1 MGTADRQ
8 YPREFSR
15 QEQAPRIT
23 PVTKWLLII
32 NVVVFLADVMSG
44 NLLGYYG
51 TFAVRTAIF
60 EGFIWEFITFQ
71 FLHGSVGHILFNS
84 IALYFFGPI
93 MERWWGTWKFLA
105 FYLISGIGG
114 ALLYSLLGLMGIIDL
129 GGGIVGASAGIFGIL
144 IATAVVAPN
153 ARIALLFP
161 PIELS
166 MRTLALVI
174 LGIAVF
180 SIVVPIFGN
189 EGGEAGHLGGAI
201 FGFILIKFPRLLGWI
216 GSGGRNMDII
226 RPRAFQR
233 GGEAKLRP
241 HTHINLRGDTE
252 IDRILDK
259 VSSAGFASLTD
270 EERAKLH
277 AEHERL
283 QRGTNPDH

>member
-1 MGTADRQ
+1 MGMADRE
-8 YPREFSR
+8 YRPDGRGVG
-15 QEQAPRIT
+15 QAPRIT

-32 NVVVFLADVMSG
+32 NIVVFLADVMSG
-44 NLLGYYG
+44 NLIGYYG

-60 EGFIWEFITFQ
+60 GGFLWEFITFQ
-71 FLHGSVGHILFNS
+71 FLHGNVGHILFNS
-84 IALYFFGPI
+84 IALYFFGPF
-93 MERWWGTWKFLA
+93 MERWWGAWKFLA

-129 GGGIVGASAGIFGIL
+129 GSGIVGASAGIFGIL
-144 IATAVVAPN
+144 IGTAVIAPN

-166 MRTLALVI
+166 MRTFALVI

-216 GSGGRNMDII
+216 GRGNPDVDII
-226 RPRAFQR
+226 RPRAFQQHA
-233 GGEAKLRP
+233 EPKLRP
-241 HTHINLRGDTE
+241 RSQVNLRGDTE

-259 VSSAGFASLTD
+259 VSSDGFASLTD
-270 EERAKLH
+270 EERAALH

-283 QRGTNPDH
+283 QRGTNSDH

>member
-1 MGTADRQ
+1 MGMADREYRRGERDTGHSQ
-8 YPREFSR
+8 RV
-15 QEQAPRIT
+15 T

-32 NVVVFLADVMSG
+32 NAVVFLADVMSG

-60 EGFIWEFITFQ
+60 SGFIWEFITFQ

-84 IALYFFGPI
+84 IALYFFGPF
-93 MERWWGTWKFLA
+93 MERWWGGRKFLA

-114 ALLYSLLGLMGIIDL
+114 ALLYSILGLMGIIEL

-144 IATAVVAPN
+144 IGTAVIAPN
-153 ARIALLFP
+153 ARISLLFP

-166 MRTLALVI
+166 MRTFALAI

-201 FGFILIKFPRLLGWI
+201 FGFILIKYPRLL
-216 GSGGRNMDII
+216 
-226 RPRAFQR
+226 A
-233 GGEAKLRP
+233 
-241 HTHINLRGDTE
+241 
-252 IDRILDK
+252 
-259 VSSAGFASLTD
+259 
-270 EERAKLH
+270 
-277 AEHERL
+277 
-283 QRGTNPDH
+283 

>member
-1 MGTADRQ
+1 MGTAE
-8 YPREFSR
+8 REYR
-15 QEQAPRIT
+15 NDGRRMGAPSLP

-44 NLLGYYG
+44 NLIGYYG

-60 EGFIWEFITFQ
+60 GGFIWEFITFQ

-84 IALYFFGPI
+84 IALYFFGPF
-93 MERWWGTWKFLA
+93 MERWWGTWKYLA
-105 FYLISGIGG
+105 FYLISGVGG
-114 ALLYSLLGLMGIIDL
+114 ALLYSLLGLMGVIDL

-144 IATAVVAPN
+144 IGTAVIAPN
-153 ARIALLFP
+153 ARIALLLP

-166 MRTLALVI
+166 MRTFALVI

-189 EGGEAGHLGGAI
+189 EGGDAGHLGGAI
-201 FGFILIKFPRLLGWI
+201 VGFLLIKFPRLLGWI
-216 GSGGRNMDII
+216 GRSPQHGM
-226 RPRAFQR
+226 RPEAFR
-233 GGEAKLRP
+233 REGEPKLRP
-241 HTHINLRGDTE
+241 RSHINLRGDTE

-259 VSSAGFASLTD
+259 VSSDGFASLTD

-283 QRGTNPDH
+283 QRGENPDH

>member
-1 MGTADRQ
+1 M
-8 YPREFSR
+8 
-15 QEQAPRIT
+15 
-23 PVTKWLLII
+23 TKWLLII
-32 NVVVFLADVMSG
+32 NIVVFLADVLSVKYFPVRVLTEEGMEIVP
-44 NLLGYYG
+44 YFTFHG
-51 TFAVRTAIF
+51 TFSVGSGF
-60 EGFIWEFITFQ
+60 SEGHLWKLITFQ

-114 ALLYSLLGLMGIIDL
+114 ALLYSLLGWMGIIHL
-129 GGGIVGASAGIFGIL
+129 GPGIIGASAGIFGIL
-144 IATAVVAPN
+144 IGTAVIAPN

-161 PIELS
+161 PIELA
-166 MRTLALVI
+166 MRTFALAI

-180 SIVVPIFGN
+180 SIAVPIFGN
-189 EGGEAGHLGGAI
+189 EGGDAGHLGGAI

-216 GSGGRNMDII
+216 GRRNPDVDII
-226 RPRAFQR
+226 RPRAFQQR
-233 GGEAKLRP
+233 GEPKLRP
-241 HTHINLRGDTE
+241 RSQVNLRGDTE

-259 VSSAGFASLTD
+259 VSSEGFASLTD

-283 QRGTNPDH
+283 QRGTNTDH